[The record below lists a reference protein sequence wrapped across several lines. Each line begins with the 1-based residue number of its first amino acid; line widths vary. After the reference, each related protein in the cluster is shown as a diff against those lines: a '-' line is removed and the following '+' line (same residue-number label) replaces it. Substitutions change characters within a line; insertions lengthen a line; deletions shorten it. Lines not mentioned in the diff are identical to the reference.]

1 MRGLTDK
8 RMEQIRRAGACY
20 AAAYLL
26 MTIAMDYVDA
36 GDDACKAAGFLR
48 NEVKMESGRVQA
60 SFDRFCRAFDKYLG
74 EGDSR
79 AIQRD
84 YEALAPEIEKILEVR
99 L

>member
-36 GDDACKAAGFLR
+36 GDDACKAAGLR
-48 NEVKMESGRVQA
+48 VRNQEGVLPAGAEAHARQLPAGPLPRRRAGRTG
-60 SFDRFCRAFDKYLG
+60 R
-74 EGDSR
+74 E
-79 AIQRD
+79 
-84 YEALAPEIEKILEVR
+84 EP
-99 L
+99 